1 VSSNPSEYDDPDG
14 VADDIHQKLLDFKE
28 KPASIELDVN
38 DLFN

>member
-1 VSSNPSEYDDPDG
+1 MSSNPSEYDDPDG